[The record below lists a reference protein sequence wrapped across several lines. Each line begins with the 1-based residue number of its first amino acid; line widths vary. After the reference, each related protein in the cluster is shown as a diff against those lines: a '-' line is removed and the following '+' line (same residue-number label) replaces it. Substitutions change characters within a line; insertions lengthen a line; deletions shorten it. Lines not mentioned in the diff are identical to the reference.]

1 MDVGLLIVAKQTIAQ
16 ALADILRGDAA
27 RPLITQVWA
36 DGRRAELSARTF
48 ENNVAKAANLL
59 QDDLDADGGTPL
71 LLSLPLHWQ
80 TSVWLTAAALTGSNA
95 CVESSQDLPVGLTFE
110 AAFVDRDHFQGT
122 QAWPTYVVSLHPLGL
137 PEGELPE
144 GGIDCAREVRAH
156 SDVFVPF
163 SNPEPDTSWL
173 RLAGD
178 ELTQIQAIEEATD
191 LATSIGLETGGRLLV
206 SGSVTRTTVL
216 ALSALPLTL
225 GASIVICA
233 DPDADQEAIARAE
246 HCTAVLTA

>member
-1 MDVGLLIVAKQTIAQ
+1 MAKQTIAQ
-16 ALADILRGDAA
+16 ALADILRADAA

-59 QDDLDADGGTPL
+59 QDDLDADGGTSL
-71 LLSLPLHWQ
+71 RFNLPLHWQ

-95 CVESSQDLPVGLTFE
+95 CVVLNPDEPEGPMFD
-110 AAFVDRDHFQGT
+110 AAFVDRDHCGRT
-122 QAWPTYVVSLHPLGL
+122 QPWPTYVVSLHPLGL

-163 SNPEPDTSWL
+163 NSPDPDASWI

-178 ELTQIQAIEEATD
+178 ELTQLQAIDEAID
-191 LATSIGLETGGRLLV
+191 LARSLGLNNGGRLLI
-206 SGSVTRTTVL
+206 SGSVTRNTLL
-216 ALSALPLTL
+216 ALSALPLAL

-233 DPDADQEAIARAE
+233 DPEPDQETIAQSE
-246 HCTAVLTA
+246 HCTAALTT